1 MRLQIATNLKKLQV
15 SIATNQGFKPNRKV
29 YIVLNEIGVA
39 SDKDGNYS
47 TSIFIKIILTK

>member
-39 SDKDGNYS
+39 SDKGGNYS